1 MPMQEIEELK
11 KCFVEKIAPQQ
22 IYLFG
27 SYADGSYD
35 ENSDFDFY
43 IVVKD
48 DITDIPEVT
57 AEAYRAIRR
66 VKTKP
71 VDIVIGTRSRF
82 DQRKTIPSVENEVFR
97 KGVLLYGS
105 GNETM
110 A

>member
-1 MPMQEIEELK
+1 MQEIEELK
-11 KCFVEKIAPQQ
+11 KRFVEKISPEQV
-22 IYLFG
+22 YLFG
-27 SYADGSYD
+27 SYADGSYN
-35 ENSDFDFY
+35 ENSDLDFY

-48 DITDIPEVT
+48 DIMDIPKVT

-97 KGVLLYGS
+97 KGVLLYGTGS
-105 GNETM
+105 EAM